1 MVGRGV
7 LLALAALALAGC
19 VSDSTGI
26 GYAGWCKSSVRCEPD
41 NRASWILQEKYS
53 GFADG
58 AVVVAD

>member
-19 VSDSTGI
+19 VSDSTGF

-41 NRASWILQEKYS
+41 NRAS
-53 GFADG
+53 
-58 AVVVAD
+58 